1 MSDVSVPRL
10 VVFDH
15 SVAKNSPA
23 GSCVLAQLDGLA
35 ASIPVTVFS
44 DCCDLTDRADV
55 EWRRVPLPAK
65 PIFLRY
71 WVFQFIAPF
80 RFVLWRL
87 KNLRTPIRIQ
97 TTQGQFIW
105 SDVSYA
111 HFCHRA
117 YLRNAWTQS
126 SVTGLRRVARKLN
139 HLFNSATEGL
149 AFRCARKIVVPSEG
163 LARELGETY
172 PDCGHKLEVLAN
184 PVDLDRFA
192 RPDAPSTASLR
203 TQYGIGDDE
212 IVCTFM
218 ALGDFARKGLGLII
232 EALSTMEE
240 NQRSRIRVLVVGGN
254 EGEIREFANLASR
267 NGVESRLNFVGLQK
281 DVRPFLWDSDVFV
294 FPSAYEIFSLA
305 ILQAAAAGLPALV
318 PRGLYGAEEFI
329 VDGENGW
336 LVERSVD
343 GVAAGLARILS
354 DHAQLARM
362 STNARTAVGRYSK
375 NDFVS
380 RWQRVYEGLQ

>member
-1 MSDVSVPRL
+1 MSNVNVPRL

-15 SVAKNSPA
+15 SIARNSPA
-23 GSCVLAQLDGLA
+23 GSCVLAQVDGLA

-44 DCCDLTDRADV
+44 DCCDLRGRADV

-71 WVFQFIAPF
+71 WVFQLIAPL
-80 RFVLWRL
+80 RFGLWRL

-126 SVTGLRRVARKLN
+126 SVTGLRRIARKVN

-149 AFRCARKIVVPSEG
+149 AFRRARKIVVPSEG
-163 LARELGETY
+163 LAKELGETY
-172 PDCGHKLEVLAN
+172 PNCSHKLEVLAN
-184 PVDLDRFA
+184 PVDLDRFS
-192 RPDAPSTASLR
+192 RPDGPSTSSLR
-203 TQYGIGDDE
+203 TQYGVRDNE

-232 EALSTMEE
+232 EALARLDES
-240 NQRSRIRVLVVGGN
+240 QRSRIRILVVGGN
-254 EGEIREFANLASR
+254 EGEIKEFANLASTK
-267 NGVESRLNFVGLQK
+267 GLESRLNFVGLQK
-281 DVRPFLWDSDVFV
+281 DVRPFLWNSEVFV

-343 GVAAGLARILS
+343 GLAAGLLRILDDQS
-354 DHAQLARM
+354 QLARM
-362 STNARTAVGRYSK
+362 SSKARTAVERYST
-375 NDFVS
+375 NSFVS